1 MSRAIYPGTF
11 DPITLGHIDIIQRA
25 AKLFE
30 HVIVAVAENSSK
42 NSSFSLE
49 ERSQMVKEALKHVL
63 GDAPNIEVISF
74 RSLLVE
80 LAAQHQ
86 AHTIIRGLRAVSDF
100 EYEMQL
106 AAINRR
112 LDARIET
119 VFLTP
124 AENLNFLSSTLVREI
139 ARLGGDVAQF
149 VPPNVVAALHAKF
162 R

>member
-1 MSRAIYPGTF
+1 MSCVIYPGTF
-11 DPITLGHIDIIQRA
+11 DPITLGHIDVIQRA
-25 AKLFE
+25 ARLFG
-30 HVIVAVAENSSK
+30 HVLVAVAENSSK
-42 NSSFSLE
+42 NSVFSHTERTQMATAALE
-49 ERSQMVKEALKHVL
+49 SVQGV
-63 GDAPNIEVISF
+63 EVVGF
-74 RSLLVE
+74 GGLLVD
-80 LAAQHQ
+80 LASQHQ

-124 AENLNFLSSTLVREI
+124 AENMNFLSSTLVREI
-139 ARLGGDVAQF
+139 ARLGGDVSEF
-149 VPPNVVAALHAKF
+149 VPPNVVAALRAKF